1 MAKVVVYGITGF
13 TGGNIAREAIARG
26 HQVTGVA
33 RNVDDFSL
41 PGATTVTGD
50 ISDLTQFKA
59 TIAGSDV
66 VVLALRHSSPRIVD
80 LIIPLAKATEEA
92 GTRLAVVGGAGSLY
106 VSQGGPRLIDTPEFP
121 DAYKVEA
128 GAALETL
135 LALEANNVGKWFYVS
150 PAGLYGSFAPGT
162 RTGRYRLGGDVLVTD
177 AEGKSVIG
185 GEDFAIAFVDEIEKN
200 AHPNQRFTVGY

>member
-50 ISDLTQFKA
+50 IGDLAHFKA

-162 RTGRYRLGGDVLVTD
+162 RTGHYRLGGDVLVTD